1 MGIDISFGT
10 VGMNNVVYTT
20 GNTSKV
26 NTNSQ
31 LASGIGTLIAARV
44 KHIILDDSE
53 EVNGVNNRH
62 LFNKFGDWSS
72 IGTIFWEYVNNP
84 ISGSGFNQNQ
94 YAIPIFP
101 NIKNY
106 PLINEIIYIA
116 QLPNPN
122 ISLNLST
129 NSYYYFPPLN
139 MWNSQIHNAMPGF
152 DNDPLNNLNQ
162 QVDYQESFQGAV
174 RKIEDNSSEIY
185 LGKTFSERIE
195 THPLLPYEGDIIY
208 EGRWGNSIRF
218 GSTVKNPYIKNNW
231 SDVGNEGDPLTI
243 IRNGQTNYITDPWHM
258 ETEDINGDMSSI
270 YLTSTQKLPLFI
282 SSVNKFA
289 FAKSTAPTIP
299 TQYTSNQIILN
310 SGRIVLNAKTDSI
323 ILSANKQIQLTCN
336 DTLGVDAKQISLS
349 ADKVYL
355 GSAEGSESAFGS
367 TLQSVVLGENLNFL
381 LGDIATFLGTLS
393 TALQTATDATGAPI
407 VSLSAIASEAQT
419 LSDDILNIVNKRN
432 LLSKTVKTK

>member
-1 MGIDISFGT
+1 MARDIKFGLDALNNT
-10 VGMNNVVYTT
+10 VYKTGQYRTT
-20 GNTSKV
+20 NPAISQPSP
-26 NTNSQ
+26 NSTII
-31 LASGIGTLIAARV
+31 SARV
-44 KHIILDDSE
+44 KHIILDNSDA
-53 EVNGVNNRH
+53 V
-62 LFNKFGDWSS
+62 LFDKFGGWDS
-72 IGTIFWEYVNNP
+72 IGVIFWEAINAP
-84 ISGSGFNQNQ
+84 IPSPLTYDIKQF
-94 YAIPIFP
+94 ALPIFP
-101 NIKNY
+101 NIKHY
-106 PLINEIIYIA
+106 PLINEVIYLV
-116 QLPNPN
+116 QL
-122 ISLNLST
+122 T
-129 NSYYYFPPLN
+129 NNQSNTDYYSNSFYYFPPLN
-139 MWNSQIHNAMPGF
+139 VWQSTHHNAFPSF
-152 DNDPLNNLNQ
+152 DNDPSQ
-162 QVDYQESFQGAV
+162 QMPKVSYNDSLAGGNSLV
-174 RKIEDNSSEIY
+174 NSSENDVSKTD
-185 LGKTFSERIE
+185 LGKTFKEKSNL
-195 THPLLPYEGDIIY
+195 HSLLPYEGDIIY

-231 SDVGNEGDPLTI
+231 SDVGEEGDPLTI
-243 IRNGQTNYITDPWHM
+243 IRNGQTYYSSEPWHM

-289 FAKSTAPTIP
+289 FAKSTAPTNP

-355 GSAEGSESAFGS
+355 GSAEGSESTFGA

-407 VSLSAIASEAQT
+407 VSLNTIASEAQT
-419 LSDDILNIVNKRN
+419 LSNDIQSIVNKGN